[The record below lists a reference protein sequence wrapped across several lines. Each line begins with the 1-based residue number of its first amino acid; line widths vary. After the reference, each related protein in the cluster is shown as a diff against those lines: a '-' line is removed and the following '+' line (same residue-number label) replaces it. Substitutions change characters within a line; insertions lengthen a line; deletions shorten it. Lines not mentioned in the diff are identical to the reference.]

1 MHHVMRIQV
10 NGHQIQFESAE
21 PYMLFSSARVDQFG
35 EWVAHGVS
43 DLVLL
48 FGYVKR
54 ASSFS
59 GQKRRTKV
67 HMVKN
72 KGSDIGD
79 NSSPERGAKRALV

>member
-1 MHHVMRIQV
+1 MHHVMRIQL
-10 NGHQIQFESAE
+10 NGRHCQFKFAE
-21 PYMLFSSARVDQFG
+21 LRTLFSSARVDQFG